1 MTLKS
6 VLTQHFKFLK
16 ENLPLFLIGVEAKI
30 YRCSLKLKLDNRSFE
45 DSNTAPPKSSKYKHS
60 YAIKTSEDISNE

>member
-16 ENLPLFLIGVEAKI
+16 ENLPLFLIGAKAKS
-30 YRCSLKLKLDNRSFE
+30 YKCSLKLRLDNRWLE